1 MLTRQSAK
9 KNPTGQLIVGVVRAL
24 DRSDIQGVMRSKDPR
39 LTIIGVFLAAATL
52 MLGFPA
58 PAHAQTVLVSNTG
71 QSNAGQTSV
80 NPNDHAQGF
89 TTGQNTL
96 GYSLTSIELD
106 VGVAPG
112 SGTLTVTVRGDDGSD
127 DPGGNTLYTL
137 NNPANVAAGLR
148 TFTAPAGAS
157 LSANTQ
163 YFVHMTFAP
172 NGSASYPQW
181 NATTST
187 LQDSGSAI
195 GWSIS
200 NERHLRAP
208 GSTGWS
214 SD

>member
-1 MLTRQSAK
+1 
-9 KNPTGQLIVGVVRAL
+9 
-24 DRSDIQGVMRSKDPR
+24 MRSKDPR

-58 PAHAQTVLVSNTG
+58 LAHAQTVLVSNTG

-80 NPNDHAQGF
+80 TPNDHAQGF

-96 GYSLTSIELD
+96 GYSLTSIELG
-106 VGVAPG
+106 VGVASG
-112 SGTLTVTVRGDDGSD
+112 SGTLTVTVRGDDGSG

-181 NATTST
+181 DNTISS

-195 GWSIS
+195 GWSIR
-200 NERHLRAP
+200 E
-208 GSTGWS
+208 
-214 SD
+214 